1 MTQHTDHLGP
11 IDFGVIEFDG
21 NNFDGRIAAAL
32 IDLIA
37 AGTIRIIDLAVVT
50 KDEAGDVASREI
62 EDVEEAG
69 PLKALTEFI
78 ADIISEEDLIEMAAI
93 LEPNTTALLAVW
105 ENCWALE
112 LAHAIRSS
120 GGQMVASGRLPAEE
134 IAAALEASA

>member
-50 KDEAGDVASREI
+50 KDEAGDVAILEI

-78 ADIISEEDLIEMAAI
+78 ADIISE
-93 LEPNTTALLAVW
+93 
-105 ENCWALE
+105 
-112 LAHAIRSS
+112 
-120 GGQMVASGRLPAEE
+120 
-134 IAAALEASA
+134 